1 MSNEKCESVSALYAA
16 PGLQAAMLI
25 AYELGDK
32 LEPMA
37 ALEEYCG
44 IRGFNTVA
52 YSWKFGRFLNETK
65 PVAGVD
71 FADLFASC
79 AKNVK
84 RCHLR
89 LRDMLD
95 EDLDN
100 LPDARAEVDEFIQA
114 MKSGKA

>member
-1 MSNEKCESVSALYAA
+1 MSNDNRESVSAFYVA
-16 PGLQAAMLI
+16 PGLQTAILI

-32 LEPMA
+32 LEPLA

-44 IRGFNTVA
+44 IRGLNTVA
-52 YSWKFGRFLNETK
+52 YSRRFGRFLNETK
-65 PVAGVD
+65 PVAGVN
-71 FADLFASC
+71 FQDLFASC
-79 AKNVK
+79 ASNVK

-100 LPDARAEVDEFIQA
+100 LPDARAEVEAFVQA
-114 MKSGKA
+114 LKAGKA